1 MKILLTQI
9 ALFSFTMGFSQNFP
23 PQISITNLVHDVAN
37 EEIVISYDLLDE
49 EDDLCDVYI
58 SISDND
64 GVTHG
69 REPMATGDINNDIAP
84 QVGLEI
90 TIPDGVFFGSNT
102 KSIQLCAKDDSSYD
116 IGEMVALVDSN
127 SLRSQLEFFQGIR
140 HRNTG
145 AVHLEAIID
154 SIGNAF
160 ENAHLEW
167 KNLPFSFGNYEA
179 KNVIGLKRGWIDS
192 NHLLVGGHFDTVDD
206 SPGADDNGSAIVG
219 MLEALRVLNQF
230 NFRKSI
236 KFIGFDLEEE
246 GLRGSID
253 YTGNHLHQDER
264 LDGYF
269 NFEMI
274 GYFSNRVNSQTLP
287 VGFEV
292 LFPNQ
297 TAQITSDSFR
307 GNFITVVGNDQNSLT
322 LQHNFE
328 KFGAQYVPE
337 LKIIGLTAPGTG
349 ALTPDLLRSD
359 HASFWLS
366 GQPAIMISDGAN
378 FRNPNYH
385 SEHDV
390 LDSLNFSFMSNVV
403 KATIATIAEMAEPF
417 HGSCDI
423 AVIEKMTSTESL
435 SNSKL
440 EIYPNPIKDEF
451 TIELKME
458 GAKIDKLIVFDLLGR
473 VVERKNN
480 LKNSKFSVST
490 TEWPSGHYFLQV
502 FVNEEVINHKLTKE

>member
-1 MKILLTQI
+1 MKILLTNI
-9 ALFSFTMGFSQNFP
+9 AILFVSLGFAQNLP
-23 PQISITNLVHDVAN
+23 PQITITNLDHDLAN
-37 EEIVISYDLLDE
+37 EQIVITYDLLDAE
-49 EDDLCDVYI
+49 NDLCDVFI
-58 SISDND
+58 AISDNE

-69 REPMATGDINNDIAP
+69 LEPMATGDINNDIEP
-84 QVGLEI
+84 NTGLEI
-90 TIPDGVFFGSNT
+90 RISDGVFFGSNS
-102 KSIQLCAKDDSSYD
+102 KSIQLCAKDDSSYN
-116 IGEMVALVDSN
+116 IEELVAMVDSN
-127 SLRSQLEFFQGIR
+127 RLRSQLEFFQGIR
-140 HRNTG
+140 HRTTG

-160 ENAHLEW
+160 ENENLEW
-167 KNLPFSFGNYEA
+167 ERLPFNFGRYEA
-179 KNVIGLKRGWIDS
+179 NNILGLKRGFNDS

-246 GLRGSID
+246 GLVGSID
-253 YTGNHLHQDER
+253 YTGNQLHPDEN
-264 LDGYF
+264 LEGYF

-274 GYFSNRVNSQTLP
+274 GYFSNRKNSQTLP
-287 VGFEV
+287 AGFEI

-297 TAQITSDSFR
+297 IAQMAADSFR
-307 GNFITVVGNDQNSLT
+307 GNFITAVGNDQNSLT
-322 LQHNFE
+322 LQQNFE

-337 LKIIGLTAPGTG
+337 LEIIGLTAPGTG
-349 ALTPDLLRSD
+349 VLTPDLLRSD

-385 SEHDV
+385 SENDV

-403 KATIATIAEMAEPF
+403 KATVATIAEMAEPF

-423 AVIEKMTSTESL
+423 SVIEKMTSVKKL

-440 EIYPNPIKDEF
+440 EIYPNPVDDELTIK
-451 TIELKME
+451 LKME
-458 GAKIDKLIVFDLLGR
+458 GKKIDKLIIYDAFGR
-473 VVERKNN
+473 VVKRQGNIN
-480 LKNSKFSVST
+480 DPNILLST
-490 TEWPSGHYFLQV
+490 FEWPSGQYFLQV
-502 FVNEEVINHKLTKE
+502 IVNEEVINLEFMKN